1 MAQEEAI
8 KRVMP
13 HSLEAEQ
20 SVVGAML
27 MDPEAIEVAA
37 ELLEEGDF

>member
-1 MAQEEAI
+1 MPQEEVL

-20 SVVGAML
+20 SVIGKCTRRIWMWTL
-27 MDPEAIEVAA
+27 
-37 ELLEEGDF
+37 